1 MPVST
6 DTVYKPVMNNNDVVL
21 VNTRNSRES
30 FMLSRSRNNLKQF
43 NIPQQFANQLLGIA
57 PEQPAAAA
65 QPAAGDQPRRRGRPA
80 GQPNAP
86 RPQQP
91 AVAGDIRLSAIA
103 NQYNL
108 LQGFNSLPN
117 RTIRKFSMDGRQV
130 PVLNDRGA
138 SRRQNTLGNAGRVT
152 AVYEFGPSTI
162 YTIRLANNTTVASIV
177 VKPGDDHYIITSD
190 RSYLLNSPREL
201 LQVLQQRNLAEIHQ
215 YIVNEYMGRNPEHL
229 NEFKELLRKH
239 INEKKNEQK

>member
-1 MPVST
+1 
-6 DTVYKPVMNNNDVVL
+6 
-21 VNTRNSRES
+21 
-30 FMLSRSRNNLKQF
+30 MLSRSRNNLKQF

-108 LQGFNSLPN
+108 TQGFNSLPF
-117 RTIRKFSMDGRQV
+117 RTIRKFNMDGRQV

-138 SRRQNTLGNAGRVT
+138 SRRQNTLGNVGRVT

-162 YTIRLANNTTVASIV
+162 YTINLPNGRSIASIV
-177 VKPGDDHYIITSD
+177 VKPGDDHYIITND

-229 NEFKELLRKH
+229 NEFKQLLRKH